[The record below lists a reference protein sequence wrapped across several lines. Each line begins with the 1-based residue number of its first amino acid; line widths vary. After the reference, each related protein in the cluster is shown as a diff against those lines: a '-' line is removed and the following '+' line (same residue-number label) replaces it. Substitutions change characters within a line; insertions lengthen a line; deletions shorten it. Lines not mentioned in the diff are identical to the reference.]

1 MKCNRV
7 GCISIRIFCFILC
20 SFNNEIG
27 IPLTILKDESLK
39 KENDILVIRNLL
51 ELIICMKE
59 KRFDETFRY
68 AFTSVSRSFLYP
80 TSDREIYE
88 YFVKDSFLTS
98 PLCQECLPFLSIM
111 DSMSISSFF
120 LTLLE
125 HFHYEEKLFT
135 IGNIHYFRT
144 RVEYLYQLCRQYEET
159 GKTIYDFHEYLK
171 EILDGDYDLDFSKLY
186 NTKSE
191 LAKLAQCFSSFAHRL
206 QPKDEL
212 NGTEIA
218 VNPDYHIQ
226 VVEKKM
232 IKKSFENFE
241 DVIPFITDLYKG
253 YHRTIKKAKIK
264 AIGVIECSL

>member
-1 MKCNRV
+1 MITDLPELTVTR
-7 GCISIRIFCFILC
+7 LC
-20 SFNNEIG
+20 G
-27 IPLTILKDESLK
+27 YLLPPPPLNPT
-39 KENDILVIRNLL
+39 KEDL
-51 ELIICMKE
+51 EYYK
-59 KRFDETFRY
+59 
-68 AFTSVSRSFLYP
+68 
-80 TSDREIYE
+80 
-88 YFVKDSFLTS
+88 
-98 PLCQECLPFLSIM
+98 
-111 DSMSISSFF
+111 
-120 LTLLE
+120 
-125 HFHYEEKLFT
+125 H
-135 IGNIHYFRT
+135 
-144 RVEYLYQLCRQYEET
+144 
-159 GKTIYDFHEYLK
+159 LK
-171 EILDGDYDLDFSKLY
+171 EEVMGTIEDRRKKYFGKMYDYFDSIAHAFPEYDLRYRNVCNYSLTDNFNLKVLINVNPTDFEVVYSDLDFSKLY

-264 AIGVIECSL
+264 AIGVIGCSL